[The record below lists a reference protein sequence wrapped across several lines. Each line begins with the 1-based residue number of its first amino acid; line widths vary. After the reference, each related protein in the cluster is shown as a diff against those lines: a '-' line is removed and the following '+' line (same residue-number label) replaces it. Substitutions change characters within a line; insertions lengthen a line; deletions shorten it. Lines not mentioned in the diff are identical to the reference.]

1 MKILDI
7 KFKNLNSL
15 RGEWHIDLR
24 NNAYVNDGI
33 FAITG
38 PTGAGKTTIFDAI
51 CLALYSQTHRLGRI
65 TGQSNEIMSKHTKEC
80 YAQVI
85 FENGGKKYVCS
96 WEQHKAGRNDSL
108 QTPKHTLADSNGE
121 IITSSTSTTI
131 KAVEEITG
139 MDFRRFTQAMML
151 EQGDFDAFLKAGAG
165 ERSRILELITGTEI
179 YGKIS
184 TEVYERTSSEQR
196 KLEDIQ
202 LQIESKKPNDDFGT
216 DEEIQTELSHL
227 QFEYS
232 HLKSEHEDLRSA
244 LDWLKGIQKIREN
257 LNRNNEDVLALRQQ
271 TEYFYEDSRRLEAA
285 LSASEIYAYY
295 TALRAK
301 RDSFSKTSTRCE
313 SNRKEISR
321 CKAELSKIETG
332 QISELEFELKRLRRD
347 ITEPPQAVKTR
358 IESLI
363 KIFEDRKSEALDA
376 EKEKAKIQFSLQRA
390 QALMQSAE
398 KEYKSVLERYEESV
412 LSKTRTNL
420 KAGEPCPVCGSTEHP
435 AINHDNPEREPEN
448 LTLNFESVSKKLRA
462 AQAEYTMY
470 HTQYDKCIHDLASKN
485 ELADA
490 AKNEVFEAL
499 APLGIFDMKLTRE
512 ARERVN
518 RWAYSVQ
525 ALEEN
530 IQSQT
535 QKMLDLRPR
544 IETLQK
550 SLNTDIS
557 ELETLRSELEGLE
570 SDFRIK
576 LAEKNFH
583 DENHFMASRLND
595 NELKKLQDRKQYLD
609 DTRSRL
615 QAVREN
621 ITARLNEEESKAL
634 TGHTLEELSPVF
646 NEQEARINAMLKKIH
661 SLEDALT
668 SRKKL
673 QTELEELN
681 KQYKSQAKIYSD
693 WSALNE
699 LIGMKNGNK
708 YRIFAQRITLGMMIQ
723 LANIQLRNM
732 SGRYELTSRPGDDNL
747 ELSVRDNEQAGEVRP
762 TKNLS
767 GGERFI
773 ISLALALGL
782 SQIAGSKA
790 RVDSL
795 FLDEGF
801 GSLDEDSLSTALEAL
816 SEVHREGRMIGII
829 SHVQALKERISA
841 QINVIPKRE
850 GTSIIEGPGCTGK

>member
-7 KFKNLNSL
+7 RFKNLNSL

-85 FENGGKKYVCS
+85 FENAGKKYICS
-96 WEQHKAGRNDSL
+96 WEQHRAGRNDSL

-121 IITSSTSTTI
+121 IITSSVNATI

-179 YGKIS
+179 YGQIS
-184 TEVYERTSSEQR
+184 TAVYERASGEQR
-196 KLEDIQ
+196 KLEDLQ
-202 LQIESKKPNDDFGT
+202 LVIESKKPKDDFGT

-232 HLKSEHEDLRSA
+232 HMKTEHEDLRSA

-257 LNRNNEDVLALRQQ
+257 LNRNNEDAIALRQQ

-285 LSASEIYAYY
+285 LSARDI
-295 TALRAK
+295 TAFHVELNDK
-301 RDSFSKTSTRCE
+301 RRRFSSLNDKCAR
-313 SNRKEISR
+313 NRQEISR
-321 CKAELSKIETG
+321 NTYELSEIETG
-332 QISELEFELKRLRRD
+332 KISELEFELKRLRRD
-347 ITEPPQAVKTR
+347 ITEPTQAVKTR

-363 KIFEDRKSEALDA
+363 KIFEERKTEALDA
-376 EKEKAKIQFSLQRA
+376 EKEKAKIQFSLQKA
-390 QALMQSAE
+390 QAIMQSAE
-398 KEYKSVLERYEESV
+398 KEYKSVLEHYEESV

-485 ELADA
+485 EFADA
-490 AKNEVFEAL
+490 AKNAVFEAL
-499 APLGIFDMKLTRE
+499 APLGIFDMKLTSE
-512 ARERVN
+512 ARERLY

-530 IQSQT
+530 IQSLT
-535 QKMLDLRPR
+535 KRMTELRPK

-550 SLNTDIS
+550 SLNEDIS
-557 ELETLRSELEGLE
+557 ELDTLRGDLEGLE
-570 SDFRIK
+570 SDFKIK

-595 NELKKLQDRKQYLD
+595 NELKKLQDRKQHLD
-609 DTRSRL
+609 DTRKKL
-615 QAVREN
+615 QAVRDN

-634 TGHTLEELSPVF
+634 TDYTLEELSPLF
-646 NEQEARINAMLKKIH
+646 SEQEARINAMLKKIH
-661 SLEDALT
+661 SLEAAID
-668 SRKKL
+668 SRRKL
-673 QTELEELN
+673 QAELEELST
-681 KQYKSQAKIYSD
+681 QYKSQAKIYSD

-708 YRIFAQRITLGMMIQ
+708 YRIFAQRVTLGMMIQ

-732 SGRYELTSRPGDDNL
+732 SGRYELTTRPGDDNL
-747 ELSVRDNEQAGEVRP
+747 ELSVIDNEQAGETRP

-801 GSLDEDSLSTALEAL
+801 GSLDEDSLNTALEAL
-816 SEVHREGRMIGII
+816 SEVHRDGRMIGII